1 MQYLSSGFET
11 ILNGKNQDPYTG
23 KEILKKISNKI
34 YVYIDEYGSYRFV
47 FKNGTINISALQ
59 IVYDEKNMNYPLIA
73 NVITIEKHRGKGL
86 ATELLKAATLYF
98 NKQIQHSRNLNENSR
113 AWIKKLNKINL

>member
-11 ILNGKNQDPYTG
+11 ILNGKNQHPYTG
-23 KEILKKISNKI
+23 KEVLKKINNKI

-59 IVYDEKNMNYPLIA
+59 IIYDENNMKQPLIA

-86 ATELLKAATLYF
+86 ATELLKEATLFF
-98 NKQIQHSRNLNENSR
+98 NKPIQHSSNLNDNSK
-113 AWIKKLNKINL
+113 AWIKKLNKIGI